1 MENFN
6 IVEILKLG
14 LPGLVFLLSLFSF
27 KLLSK
32 EQEKSVPNE
41 NMLCSIKIFM
51 LVNVFLS
58 IMTISAPLIDQKF
71 FVKDKI
77 INAEATLGSISMEK
91 GSAAVCYNVSYVNRY
106 LLIKDIKTGRL
117 IQVFASKPIPC
128 EKKEHIG
135 LSDEDASM
143 LGWDSTAS
151 ASDVEVV
158 VAPAG
163 CKFTI

>member
-117 IQVFASKPIPC
+117 IRVFASKPIPC